1 MLGTV
6 NLMKIHVKEVTDSRI
21 EPAIVMLIN
30 GYGVKLPST
39 YLCLYPENHVGLNL
53 GSEKLHLEMSSG

>member
-21 EPAIVMLIN
+21 EPDIVMLIN

-39 YLCLYPENHVGLNL
+39 YLCLYPYIHAVHNL

>member
-30 GYGVKLPST
+30 GYGVKLPSI
-39 YLCLYPENHVGLNL
+39 YLCLYPQIHAVLNL
-53 GSEKLHLEMSSG
+53 GSEKLHLEMSSC